1 LEKLLNVVLK
11 TDIVFFIIY
20 YVYIYYWDG
29 IFFITIAK
37 SQFSNYLFKNLNEII
52 LNDLFMQMGFFSL
65 LLMSDLVLMC
75 IFKCSYMQFSF
86 TELLV
91 RYVSFCIKYTS

>member
-11 TDIVFFIIY
+11 TDIVFFYHLLCIY
-20 YVYIYYWDG
+20 LLLGWD
-29 IFFITIAK
+29 FFITIAK